1 MNHYQSMFK
10 CAQNG
15 VESVLVFYSS
25 GVAASVKAAPP

>member
-1 MNHYQSMFK
+1 MNHYQSVLK

-25 GVAASVKAAPP
+25 GVAASIKAALP